1 MIKKRKYPFQN
12 LGREGWLKLGLAAI
26 FAFYAVQIGMALFQH
41 NLFVSLGADY
51 RSFWSVGQIANTKG
65 YANIYNLELQAQI
78 QEPLVSKSEDPAGTF
93 TLFPTVFLPVFIIP
107 FQILAPLGAAPSFW
121 IWTVLNIAGLI
132 LYLFFFT
139 RDMLDKLIP
148 INLVVMIML
157 SFAVFQN
164 FFWGQ
169 VETWLV
175 VCIGEFMR
183 NTMRGNYF
191 RSGLWLGGILIKP
204 QALVLLVP
212 FLLIQRAWKS
222 LAGFSTMTFCIVLA
236 SIGLNGFEGIN
247 RVVGLWVGFASGL
260 QSNAPENMMNW
271 RMLGLHLS
279 AFTSPGIGWGIAI
292 TGMLVTLL
300 IATSLW
306 LKSVPPSSP
315 LFAVTLLGTL
325 AATGAVTWHAHI
337 HMAMVLIP
345 PLVFLSLQEQLPK
358 NMLLLWTILL
368 PITMFIAL
376 VIGVMMQMEIMP
388 LIGGIG
394 GFMLGSCGLVLNL
407 YILTW
412 SAKTIRNKR

>member
-51 RSFWSVGQIANTKG
+51 RSFWSVGQIANTRG
-65 YANIYNLELQAQI
+65 YSDIYNLELQAQI
-78 QEPLVSKSEDPAGTF
+78 QEPLVPKSEDPARTF
-93 TLFPTVFLPVFIIP
+93 TLFPTVFFPVFIIP
-107 FQILAPLGAAPSFW
+107 FQILAPLGVEPGFW
-121 IWTVLNIAGLI
+121 IWTVLNMAGLI
-132 LYLFFFT
+132 LYLYFFT
-139 RDMLDKLIP
+139 RDMLDKTIP

-222 LAGFSTMTFCIVLA
+222 LAGFSTMTFCIMLA
-236 SIGLNGFEGIN
+236 SIGLIGFEGIN

-292 TGMLVTLL
+292 TGMLVTML
-300 IATSLW
+300 IAISLW
-306 LKSVPPSSP
+306 LKPVPPSSP

-345 PLVFLSLQEQLPK
+345 PLVYLSLQEQLPK

-376 VIGVMMQMEIMP
+376 VIGMMMQMEIIP
-388 LIGGIG
+388 LIRGIG
-394 GFMLGSCGLVLNL
+394 GSMLGSCGLAINI
-407 YILTW
+407 YILAW
-412 SAKTIRNKR
+412 SAKTVRKKR